1 MKNEVIT
8 RKITRKE
15 SYRTILF
22 TNIFEK
28 LLCKNLLAKI

>member
-28 LLCKNLLAKI
+28 LLRKNLSAKI